1 MQPFLTLYL
10 NTSSPFA
17 RVAHVCLH
25 ETRLIEQTEL
35 RWCDPWAADSELLE
49 INPLSRVPTLV
60 TAEGQVLTE
69 SLLIAYYVDSIS
81 EGVSLLPEAQR
92 EAVLS
97 LTGLGQGLMEAAFQT
112 VIARKH
118 QGSEADASVLGMR
131 RVSAIE
137 RTLAALDAHPAIMGA
152 TAPTERTLD
161 TIVVAVALAYLSF
174 RLPAFDW
181 ENRFPAL
188 QTWYARVTDSESFI
202 LTAFE

>member
-1 MQPFLTLYL
+1 MPPSLTLYL
-10 NTSSPFA
+10 NTSSPYA
-17 RVAHVCLH
+17 RVVHVCLH

-35 RWCDPWAADSELLE
+35 CWCDPWAANSELVD
-49 INPLSRVPTLV
+49 ITPLSRIPALV
-60 TAEGQVLTE
+60 TEDGLVLTE
-69 SLLIAYYVDSIS
+69 SLLIAHYVDSLS
-81 EGVSLLPEAQR
+81 QNVPLVPEKQR

-97 LTGLGQGLMEAAFQT
+97 LAGFGQGLMEAAFQT

-118 QGSEADASVLGMR
+118 QGSEADTSVLGMR

-137 RTLAALDAHPAIMGA
+137 RTLATLNAHPAIEA
-152 TAPTERTLD
+152 TQTERTLGA
-161 TIVVAVALAYLSF
+161 IVVAVALAYLSF

-188 QTWYARVTDSESFI
+188 QAWYAEVTDSESFA

>member
-1 MQPFLTLYL
+1 MPPSLTLYL
-10 NTSSPFA
+10 NTSSPYA
-17 RVAHVCLH
+17 RVVHVCLH

-35 RWCDPWAADSELLE
+35 CWCDPWATDSALVD
-49 INPLSRVPTLV
+49 ITPLSRIPALV
-60 TAEGQVLTE
+60 TEDGQVLTE
-69 SLLIAYYVDSIS
+69 SLLIAHYVDSLS
-81 EGVSLLPEAQR
+81 ENVPLVPEKQR

-97 LTGLGQGLMEAAFQT
+97 LAGFGQGLMEAAFQT

-118 QGSEADASVLGMR
+118 QGSEADTSVLGMR

-137 RTLAALDAHPAIMGA
+137 RTLATLNAHPGIE
-152 TAPTERTLD
+152 APQTERTLGA
-161 TIVVAVALAYLSF
+161 IVVAVALAYLSF

-188 QTWYARVTDSESFI
+188 QAWYAEVTDSESFA